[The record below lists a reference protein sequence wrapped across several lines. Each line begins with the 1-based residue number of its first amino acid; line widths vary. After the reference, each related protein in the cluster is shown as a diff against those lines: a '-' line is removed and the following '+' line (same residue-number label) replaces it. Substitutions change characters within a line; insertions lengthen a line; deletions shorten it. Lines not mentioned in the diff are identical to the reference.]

1 MSLAFREDIKIPEYA
16 TKTELHYLLHVPY
29 YKIGE
34 AVKKGK
40 LAIHLIDGKIQINIA
55 EAKALFSK

>member
-1 MSLAFREDIKIPEYA
+1 MSLAFQDNKAPEYA
-16 TKTELHYLLHVPY
+16 TKTEIHYLLHIPY

-34 AVKKGK
+34 AVKNGK

-55 EAKALFSK
+55 EARQVFGK

>member
-1 MSLAFREDIKIPEYA
+1 MSLAFQDNKEQEYA
-16 TKTELHYLLHVPY
+16 TRTELHYLLHVPY

-40 LAIHLIDGKIQINIA
+40 LAIHLIDGKTQINIA
-55 EAKALFSK
+55 EAQQVFRK